1 MADNDVI
8 NGFLGDIGFSIKSV
22 TDKVKDTVSKG
33 TEMAKQVSPQYQAG
47 KAALDQFKG
56 GMKTVKSTTP
66 SGRTISRRVPASSG
80 TAIPT
85 TGSNYKGRFTV
96 KDLLSRLS
104 KKRILKIPVLYY
116 GIGVAVLMGLPFLRR
131 LGRKK

>member
-1 MADNDVI
+1 MANDVI
-8 NGFLGDIGFSIKSV
+8 NGFLGDVGFSISKV
-22 TDKVKDTVSKG
+22 VDKVKEGATKAS
-33 TEMAKQVSPQYQAG
+33 EMAKQVSPQYQAG

-56 GMKTVKSTTP
+56 GMRTEKSTTP

-80 TAIPT
+80 AIPT
-85 TGSNYKGRFTV
+85 TSSSYKGRFTI

-104 KKRILKIPVLYY
+104 KKRIFKVPVLYI
-116 GIGVAVLMGLPFLRR
+116 GIGGAVLVGLPFLKK